1 MRVKICGITNLD
13 DAKLCCELGADAIGF
28 IFYEKSKR
36 FIDYASADEIINSL
50 PAFITKV
57 GVFVNERLETI
68 NNVSQKLGLN
78 VVQLHGDEKP
88 SDIDKINLPVIK
100 SFNINEHFDFLQL
113 KYYGNASLLLD
124 TYSKEQLGGTGI
136 SFDWSLIPPDL
147 KNKIIL
153 AGGVSA
159 ANIEYIYNNIQP
171 QAVDLSSSVESS
183 SGKKDRTKLK
193 EFFKIFNQLRC
204 KTC

>member
-13 DAKLCCELGADAIGF
+13 DANLCCELGADAVGF

-36 FIDYASADEIINSL
+36 FINYESAGRIINSL

-57 GVFVNERLETI
+57 GVFVNENIDTI
-68 NNVSQKLGLN
+68 NASAQKIGLN
-78 VVQLHGDEKP
+78 AVQLHGDEKP

-100 SFNINEHFDFLQL
+100 SFNISEQFDFTRL

-124 TYSKEQLGGTGI
+124 TYSKDQLGGTGI
-136 SFDWSLIPPDL
+136 SFDWSLIPEDL
-147 KNKIIL
+147 QKKTIL

-159 ANIEYIYNNIQP
+159 ANIEYIFNNIKP
-171 QAVDLSSSVESS
+171 QAVDLSSSVESFP
-183 SGKKDRTKLK
+183 GKKDHTKLK